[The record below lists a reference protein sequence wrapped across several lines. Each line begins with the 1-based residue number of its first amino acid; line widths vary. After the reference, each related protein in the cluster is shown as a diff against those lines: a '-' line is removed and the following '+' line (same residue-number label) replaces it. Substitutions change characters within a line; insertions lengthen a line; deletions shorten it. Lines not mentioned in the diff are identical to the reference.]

1 MRYMPVRSF
10 KAARRRPHVNIAYF
24 LARAVSAHPDR
35 PALIFS
41 HPARVIT
48 FRELDDRASR
58 LAGGLHALGLRAGDR
73 AIVLAPISPYLY
85 ACLIALF
92 KLGAAAVFL
101 DPQAGRR
108 QLDHAA
114 ALADAKAFIGS
125 RKAMWLRWLSPALR
139 RIPARLMAEGDGANT
154 LTRLARVSQPRAE
167 IAEVEPETPALI
179 TFTGGSTDSSGP
191 RGVSRTH
198 RLLNA
203 QHAAI
208 ARALP
213 VHAGDVDLPAFPI
226 VTLHNLAAGITSVIP
241 DFPFRRPEAVQSELV
256 LRQLNASGVT
266 TASGSPAYW
275 WPIAEHCLSRNLT
288 LPLRRILTG
297 GAPVAPA
304 LIERLSRIAPR
315 AEILSVYGGTEAE
328 PVALMPA
335 HEILSETAALTAN
348 GAGIPLGHPISEI
361 YVKVLNERGEEQP
374 AGECGEIWVAG
385 EHVARAYFANP
396 QAEAAN
402 MRVDADGRLWHRMG
416 DMGYKDARGRVWL
429 SGRVNTIVWRAGRAV
444 YPVPVEAAIETLPFI
459 RRAALVG
466 LRNAALGERAVLVI
480 EFARR
485 TPRPAGWQTHL
496 RTMCA
501 EHGWPVDDVRAIAR
515 LPVDARHNAR
525 IDYRKL
531 KHWLSASHR

>member
-1 MRYMPVRSF
+1 
-10 KAARRRPHVNIAYF
+10 VNIAHL
-24 LARAVSAHPDR
+24 LARAVSAHPHR

-41 HPARVIT
+41 RPTRVIT

-58 LAGGLHALGLRAGDR
+58 LAGGLHALGLHGGDR

-85 ACLIALF
+85 AGLIALF
-92 KLGAAAVFL
+92 RLGAAAVFL
-101 DPQAGRR
+101 DPQAGRT
-108 QLDHAA
+108 QLDRAA
-114 ALADAKAFIGS
+114 ALTDAKALIGS
-125 RKAMWLRWLSPALR
+125 RRALWLRWLSPALR
-139 RIPARLMAEGDGANT
+139 RIPVRLRAEGGGANT
-154 LTRLARVSQPRAE
+154 LSYLARVSQPRPQ
-167 IAEVEPETPALI
+167 IVEVEPETPALI
-179 TFTGGSTDSSGP
+179 TFTGGSTDSCGP
-191 RGVSRTH
+191 RGVLRTH

-213 VHAGDVDLPAFPI
+213 VHPGDVDMPAFPI

-241 DFPFRRPEAVQSELV
+241 DFPFRRPEAVQPEWV
-256 LRQLNASGVT
+256 LRQINPFGVT

-275 WPIAEHCLSRNLT
+275 RPIAEHCLSRSLT

-315 AEILSVYGGTEAE
+315 AEILSVYGSTEAE

-348 GAGIPLGHPISEI
+348 GTGIPLGHPVSEI
-361 YVKVLNERGEEQP
+361 CVKVLNERGEEQP
-374 AGECGEIWVAG
+374 AGECGEIWVTG

-402 MRVDADGRLWHRMG
+402 KRVGAEGRLWHRMG
-416 DMGYKDARGRVWL
+416 DMGYKDVRGRMWL
-429 SGRVNTIVWRAGRAV
+429 SGRVNTVILRAGRAV
-444 YPVPVEAAIETLPFI
+444 YPVPVEAAIEPLPFV

-466 LRNAALGERAVLVI
+466 LPDAALGERAVLVI

-485 TPRPAGWQTHL
+485 TPCPADWQARL
-496 RTMCA
+496 RTICA
-501 EHGWPVDDVRAIAR
+501 EQGWPVDDVRAIPR

-531 KHWLSASHR
+531 KQWLGASHG